1 MALKV
6 ASPPPQNA
14 NFKDLTPMTTLK
26 RELTRIAMRY
36 RLSAIF
42 AFGSRSADAAAII
55 NRTRCSGEYSSSD
68 IDVGVL
74 PLEGVKMGPR
84 EKVRLTMD
92 LEDLLRVK
100 KVDLVVLPEADP
112 FLAANVIRG
121 ERIYCEDEYGL
132 YILRRAGDL
141 IPLEEERIRLI
152 MGEN

>member
-1 MALKV
+1 MMR
-6 ASPPPQNA
+6 NA
-14 NFKDLTPMTTLK
+14 KFNDMTPK
-26 RELTRIAMRY
+26 RVLTRIAVRY

-42 AFGSRSADAAAII
+42 AFGSRGADAAAII
-55 NRTRCSGEYSSSD
+55 NRTSCPGEYSSSD

-74 PLEGVKMGPR
+74 PHQGVKMEPR
-84 EKVRLTMD
+84 EKVKLTMD
-92 LEDLLRVK
+92 LEDLFRVK

-121 ERIYCEDEYGL
+121 ERIYCEDEYAADEYGL

-152 MGEN
+152 MGENGESR

>member
-1 MALKV
+1 MRDYALFPDILGKEV
-6 ASPPPQNA
+6 LS
-14 NFKDLTPMTTLK
+14 LICMTPMTTKLK

-74 PLEGVKMGPR
+74 PLQGVKMGPR
-84 EKVRLTMD
+84 EKVRLTID

-100 KVDLVVLPEADP
+100 KVDCPP
-112 FLAANVIRG
+112 FFPR
-121 ERIYCEDEYGL
+121 E
-132 YILRRAGDL
+132 
-141 IPLEEERIRLI
+141 
-152 MGEN
+152 